1 MFSHGRWMILVTMI
15 IIINL
20 AKLRIQP
27 TDHIFQTLYTCNYW
41 SYLAWLPFELSNTKS
56 RTNKSLFVKEDM
68 SPPYTALSQKACVA
82 IYIEGHCDLDF
93 HLIDP
98 KINREHLRSMTNVR
112 MKSEK
117 ARPNQTVVIDQT
129 RKYDRL
135 SDGQTGAKQY
145 TRGRHNNGMSV
156 TRKLF
161 GNIVTIRKIA
171 HKFTSSLFL

>member
-1 MFSHGRWMILVTMI
+1 M
-15 IIINL
+15 
-20 AKLRIQP
+20 
-27 TDHIFQTLYTCNYW
+27 
-41 SYLAWLPFELSNTKS
+41 
-56 RTNKSLFVKEDM
+56 
-68 SPPYTALSQKACVA
+68 SQKACVA

-129 RKYDRL
+129 RKYNSL
-135 SDGQTGAKQY
+135 SDEQTGAKQY

-171 HKFTSSLFL
+171 HKFTSSLFQYSR